1 MTVQFKIDGQMY
13 ADFLKYL
20 FPPQEDG
27 TLQVS
32 MTHGLGVLFALFA
45 KESIIQMP
53 PPTGASVCSLNLP
66 DCKMTKKL
74 KNRWLYFDTHSTYLL
89 NKALKAYFAIDFS
102 TYLQLGEGVHKKK
115 DIIEAYIFSRRLINT
130 DNLESLQKKAYRR
143 ELTKIKFIVKIL
155 TRKGK
160 YINESIDRS
169 GIQSKKN

>member
-32 MTHGLGVLFALFA
+32 MTHGLGVLFAIYA
-45 KESIIQMP
+45 KQSIIQMP
-53 PPTGASVCSLNLP
+53 PPIGASVCSLNLP
-66 DCKMTKKL
+66 DCKVTKNL
-74 KNRWLYFDTHSTYLL
+74 KNRWLYFDTHSTFLL
-89 NKALKAYFAIDFS
+89 NKALKEYFALDFS
-102 TYLQLGEGVHKKK
+102 TYLQLGKGVHKKRE
-115 DIIEAYIFSRRLINT
+115 IIEAYIFSRKLINT
-130 DNLESLQKKAYRR
+130 DNLESLQKRAYRR
-143 ELTKIKFIVKIL
+143 ELTKIEVIVNTL

-169 GIQSKKN
+169 GIQSKKH